1 MSWILY
7 QKELKSNYKILLL
20 FLVVITMYSSIIIAM
35 YDPDMNSSLEILA
48 KSMPQIFA
56 AFGMMNIATTLL
68 DFITNYLY

>member
-48 KSMPQIFA
+48 KSMPQI
-56 AFGMMNIATTLL
+56 LRHL
-68 DFITNYLY
+68 V